1 MHANYKHIL
10 QTWKEFYTSRKSALD
25 LDNTK
30 TTTKG
35 LFLPLRFRAS
45 LDDNIFISWLKV
57 V

>member
-1 MHANYKHIL
+1 MHANDKHIL
-10 QTWKEFYTSRKSALD
+10 QTWREFYTSRKSALD

-45 LDDNIFISWLKV
+45 LDDNIFIT
-57 V
+57 